1 MKEIILAIDK
11 ELNEFKSVLLN
22 KNLTTDQNIYIYI
35 YNQYKNEIISI
46 KNYLNKYLDLQLSS
60 FEDY

>member
-35 YNQYKNEIISI
+35 
-46 KNYLNKYLDLQLSS
+46 
-60 FEDY
+60 